1 MADNAATTANQP
13 ATGLAAAPWL
23 APFARLMAQPAL
35 RRSIPAI
42 ATIGGLAAAGVLYLA
57 LAQGP
62 QRVLYSSL
70 SDRER
75 ASVVASLEQNTVD
88 YTIDPATGMIKVA
101 EDDLYRAR
109 MLVASDGGLAA
120 VDTGGEMLDSI
131 PLGASRTL
139 EGERL
144 RLSREHELQRT
155 ILEIDGIEAAR
166 VHLATPERSVFL
178 RENDSPSASVMVRLV
193 RGRSLDPAQVNA
205 IVNLVSGSVAGLA
218 SANVRVV
225 DQSGRLL
232 TAGRAP
238 GSASEQQM
246 DVQLALEA
254 KLRDQLAQL
263 LVPLLGEGNFSSEV
277 QVELDRDEVTS
288 ARESYGNDSV
298 VRQESQSRSLRQ
310 AAGGVGGVPG
320 VLSNTPPPPTSLVDG
335 PPAQQQ
341 TQGAGTTGP
350 ADSEESAS
358 RIYEV
363 GREVA
368 VTSTRPGGI
377 ERISV
382 AVAVSD
388 KALAKIKPAN
398 ADRLSKLIEAAV
410 GANANRGDRVEVLI
424 GKFEPLEVI
433 EPAFYDRPW
442 FSMLARQLVAI
453 LAVVLFLLGVRPV
466 AKAIRKRIEEGASP
480 GGQRIATGAAI
491 DGGTL
496 AGLSQLGASS
506 LKERVALAR
515 RLAVEQPEHAAQ
527 ALRRML
533 AAPGDGR

>member
-1 MADNAATTANQP
+1 MADNALTTAIQSR
-13 ATGLAAAPWL
+13 ASIAAAPWL
-23 APFARLMAQPAL
+23 APFTRLMAQPAL

-75 ASVVASLEQNTVD
+75 ASVVASLEQNTID
-88 YTIDPATGMIKVA
+88 YTIDPATGMITVA
-101 EDDLYRAR
+101 EDDLYKAR
-109 MLVASDGGLAA
+109 MLVASDGGLAT
-120 VDTGGEMLDSI
+120 VDTGGEMLDAI

-193 RGRSLDPAQVNA
+193 RGRSLDPAQVDA
-205 IVNLVSGSVAGLA
+205 IVNLVAGSVAGLA
-218 SANVRVV
+218 SGNVRVV

-232 TAGRAP
+232 TAGRVP
-238 GSASEQQM
+238 ESASEQQM
-246 DVQLALEA
+246 GVQQAHEA

-263 LVPLLGEGNFSSEV
+263 LVPLLGQGNFSSEV
-277 QVELDRDEVTS
+277 QVELDRDEVTL

-298 VRQESQSRSLRQ
+298 VRQESQSRSSRQ
-310 AAGGVGGVPG
+310 AAGGTGGVPG
-320 VLSNTPPPPTSLVDG
+320 VLSNTPPPPTQLIDG
-335 PPAQQQ
+335 PPGQRQD
-341 TQGAGTTGP
+341 GAGTGGA

-358 RIYEV
+358 RTYEV

-388 KALAKIKPAN
+388 QALSKIKPAN
-398 ADRLSKLIEAAV
+398 ADRLRKLIEAAV

-424 GKFEPLEVI
+424 GKFEPLEVE
-433 EPAFYDRPW
+433 EPAFYDAPW
-442 FSMLARQLVAI
+442 FAMLTRQLVAI
-453 LAVVLFLLGVRPV
+453 IAVVLLLLGMRPV
-466 AKAIRKRIEEGASP
+466 VKAIRNRIEGVEGAAGS
-480 GGQRIATGAAI
+480 RNATGAAI

-496 AGLSQLGASS
+496 TGLPQIGASS

-515 RLAVEQPEHAAQ
+515 RLAVEQPEQAAQ

-533 AAPGDGR
+533 AAPGDSR

>member
-1 MADNAATTANQP
+1 MADNVLTTAIQSR
-13 ATGLAAAPWL
+13 ASIADAPWL
-23 APFARLMAQPAL
+23 APFTRLMAQPAL

-75 ASVVASLEQNTVD
+75 ASVVASLEQNTID
-88 YTIDPATGMIKVA
+88 YTIDPATGMITVA
-101 EDDLYRAR
+101 EDDLYKAR
-109 MLVASDGGLAA
+109 MLVASDGGLAT
-120 VDTGGEMLDSI
+120 VDTGGEMLDAI

-155 ILEIDGIEAAR
+155 ILEIDGIEAVR

-193 RGRSLDPAQVNA
+193 RGRSLGPAQVDA
-205 IVNLVSGSVAGLA
+205 IVNLVAGSVAGLA
-218 SANVRVV
+218 SGNVRVV
-225 DQSGRLL
+225 DQSGQLL
-232 TAGRAP
+232 TAGRVP
-238 GSASEQQM
+238 ESASEQQM
-246 DVQLALEA
+246 GAQQAHEA

-263 LVPLLGEGNFSSEV
+263 LVPLLGQGNFTSEV
-277 QVELDRDEVTS
+277 QVELDRDEVTL
-288 ARESYGNDSV
+288 ARESYGNDGV
-298 VRQESQSRSLRQ
+298 VRQESQSRSSRQ
-310 AAGGVGGVPG
+310 AAGAASGVPG
-320 VLSNTPPPPTSLVDG
+320 VLSNTPPPPSALVDG
-335 PPAQQQ
+335 PPGQQRQ
-341 TQGAGTTGP
+341 DSGGTAGP

-358 RIYEV
+358 RTYEV

-388 KALAKIKPAN
+388 QALAKIKPAN
-398 ADRLSKLIEAAV
+398 ADRLRKLIEAAV

-424 GKFEPLEVI
+424 GKFEPLEVE
-433 EPAFYDRPW
+433 EPAFYDAPW
-442 FSMLARQLVAI
+442 FAMLTRQLVAI
-453 LAVVLFLLGVRPV
+453 IAVVLLLLGMRPV
-466 AKAIRKRIEEGASP
+466 MKAIRKRIEGVEGTAGS
-480 GGQRIATGAAI
+480 RIAAGAAI

-496 AGLSQLGASS
+496 AGLPQLGASS

-515 RLAVEQPEHAAQ
+515 RLAVEQPEQAAQ

>member
-1 MADNAATTANQP
+1 MAEDVQTTP
-13 ATGLAAAPWL
+13 APLGPNPALPTWL
-23 APFARLMAQPAL
+23 APLGRMLRQPAL
-35 RRSIPAI
+35 RRSLPAI
-42 ATIGGLAAAGVLYLA
+42 ITIGGLAAAGVLYLA

-70 SDRER
+70 SDSER
-75 ASVVASLEQNTVD
+75 AAVVASLEQNAIE
-88 YTIDPATGMIKVA
+88 YTIDPATGMVKVA
-101 EDDLYRAR
+101 EADLYRAR
-109 MLVASDGGLAA
+109 MLIASDGEVAG
-120 VDTGGEMLDSI
+120 VDTSGQMLDAI

-155 ILEIDGIEAAR
+155 ILEVDGIEAAR

-178 RENDSPSASVMVRLV
+178 RENAAPSASVMVRLV
-193 RGRSLDPAQVNA
+193 RGRSLDPAQVDA
-205 IVNLVSGSVAGLA
+205 IVNLVSGSVSGLA

-232 TAGRAP
+232 TAKISPA
-238 GSASEQQM
+238 SAEERQM
-246 DVQLALEA
+246 NAQLALEA
-254 KLRDQLAQL
+254 KLRDQLAKL

-277 QVELDRDEVTS
+277 QIELDRDEVTS
-288 ARESYGNDSV
+288 ARESYGNDAV

-320 VLSNTPPPPTSLVDG
+320 VLSNTPPPPARLVDG
-335 PPAQQQ
+335 PPGQQAGQ
-341 TQGAGTTGP
+341 DAGAAGP
-350 ADSEESAS
+350 ADSEENSS
-358 RIYEV
+358 RTYEV

-368 VTSTRPGGI
+368 VTSTTPGGI

-398 ADRLSKLIEAAV
+398 ADRLRKLIEAAV
-410 GANANRGDRVEVLI
+410 GAKPDRGDRVEVLI
-424 GKFEPLEVI
+424 GKFEPLEVF
-433 EPAFYDRPW
+433 EPAFYDQPW
-442 FSMLARQLVAI
+442 FAMLARQLVAI
-453 LAVVLFLLGVRPV
+453 IAVILFLLAVRPV
-466 AKAIRKRIEEGASP
+466 ARAIRKRIESGAGTANP
-480 GGQRIATGAAI
+480 DTAQGAAI
-491 DGGTL
+491 EGGMLTAL
-496 AGLSQLGASS
+496 AHPAASN

-533 AAPGDGR
+533 AAPGDGQ